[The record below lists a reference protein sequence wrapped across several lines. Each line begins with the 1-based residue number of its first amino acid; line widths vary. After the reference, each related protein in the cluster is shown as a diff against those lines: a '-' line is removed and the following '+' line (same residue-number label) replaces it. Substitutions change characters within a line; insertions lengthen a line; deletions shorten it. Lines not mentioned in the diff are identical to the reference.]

1 MGPEARLIPRIRIA
15 DVDLYF
21 FFSVGGPRRLIE
33 ISTSTDYRQL
43 ASRARESAPAVHHP
57 TTSSSPPRPRCS
69 RGILNP
75 RSEDVDLYICE
86 HFGQVLVSVGQ
97 NANRIAEYGLL
108 KMLRSRCFATIVQRP
123 ISRSSPL
130 LHEPRPDL
138 EPPSL
143 ERVRAA
149 DSDFRS

>member
-1 MGPEARLIPRIRIA
+1 MGPGARLIPRIRIA

-33 ISTSTDYRQL
+33 ISTSTDYRQV
-43 ASRARESAPAVHHP
+43 ASRARESASAVHHP
-57 TTSSSPPRPRCS
+57 TTPSSAPRPRCPFF

-138 EPPSL
+138 ESPSL
-143 ERVRAA
+143 E
-149 DSDFRS
+149 